1 MYKKEARKEYIYI
14 YIYVY
19 CYLEYLSLFENLYI
33 LEKNF

>member
-1 MYKKEARKEYIYI
+1 MYKKEARKEYI